1 MASAVWGT
9 MSFFC
14 RFAYVLRRF
23 LCCLLLLGCFFAGPA
38 TGVETPGVRDLAL
51 LVDPTGEETIA
62 SVAAP
67 AAAGRFRPVGD
78 KLVGGYSKA
87 AHWLRFTVQAP
98 HPGPWWLE
106 VQPPFIDDL
115 RLYVPDAPEGGEGR
129 VAFREQRGGD
139 RQAFAEREIA
149 YRAFVVPLSLPDSQ
163 PRTFYLRLHT
173 SSSALAYLKLWS
185 PRDFQAAKT
194 VEIALLGAYF
204 GLMATLLV
212 INLLYWYWLRDALHG
227 FFCLHVAVLAL
238 LYFGANGFA
247 AQLLFADHPRAADLW
262 VSFFVLASLAA
273 AAPFYRRILRIER
286 DRPRLWWFYRVQVAL
301 PLLAMPSLVLGY
313 YSEVMRVLVVFVFVT
328 IVVALVLA
336 YGLWRRGGREGLV
349 LLVGVAIS
357 LLGALPL
364 ILTMLGLFPGELW
377 LLHIRQST
385 MVGSVLAMHLAVAT
399 RMRGIADER
408 REALARA
415 RQAELRAREECL
427 VQEQHRQFLALLT
440 HELRTPLSVI
450 DGAVQSLEYL
460 QQPEDAATRLRH
472 RRIRRS
478 VARID
483 GLLRQF
489 LAKDKVDDARLT
501 VQPVALDAL
510 AQARLA
516 IESSAEGAVERVQL
530 VAPGALPFCGDPA
543 LVQVALGNLIDNAL
557 KYSPQDTEVAMEVE
571 ARPRDGRPGVAWTI
585 ADRGAGFDAATCDA
599 VFGKY
604 VRGPAH
610 GHLAGTGLGLYLVRR
625 IAELHGG
632 AIEIVAREGWGAVL
646 RLWLPAP
653 GDAEPAALAAV
664 EGTSAVGRGA
674 P

>member
-1 MASAVWGT
+1 MSAFLRV
-9 MSFFC
+9 
-14 RFAYVLRRF
+14 AHVLRRF
-23 LCCLLLLGCFFAGPA
+23 LRWLLFLGCAFAGLA
-38 TGVETPGVRDLAL
+38 QGVESLVVKDLAL
-51 LVDPTGEETIA
+51 LVDPAGQETIA

-78 KLVGGYSKA
+78 KLVGGYRKA

-98 HPGPWWLE
+98 YPGSWWLE
-106 VQPPFIDDL
+106 VQPPFVDDL
-115 RLYVPDAPEGGEGR
+115 RLFVPGGPDASSGSAAPGAR
-129 VAFREQRGGD
+129 AFHEQRGGD
-139 RQAFAEREIA
+139 RRPFAEREVA

-163 PRTFYLRLHT
+163 PRTFYLRLQT
-173 SSSALAYLKLWS
+173 SSSVLAYLKLWS
-185 PRDFQAAKT
+185 PREFQEAKGA
-194 VEIALLGAYF
+194 EYALLGAYF

-212 INLLYWYWLRDALHG
+212 INLLYWFWLRDSLHG

-247 AQLLFADHPRAADLW
+247 AQLLFPHHPAAADLW

-286 DRPRLWWFYRVQVAL
+286 DRPRLWLFYRVQLVL

-313 YSEVMRVLVVFVFVT
+313 YSEVMRFLVLFMFAAT
-328 IVVALVLA
+328 VVALVLA

-349 LLVGVAIS
+349 LLVGVAIG

-364 ILTMLGLFPGELW
+364 TLTLLGLFPGELW

-399 RMRGIADER
+399 RMRAMADER
-408 REALARA
+408 RQALVRAQEA
-415 RQAELRAREECL
+415 EHRAREEGQA
-427 VQEQHRQFLALLT
+427 QEQHRQFLALLT

-460 QQPEDAATRLRH
+460 QPPEDAATRLRH
-472 RRIRRS
+472 RRIRRA
-478 VARID
+478 VARIN
-483 GLLRQF
+483 GLVKQF

-501 VQPVALDAL
+501 VRPVALDAL
-510 AQARLA
+510 TEARLA
-516 IESSAEGAVERVQL
+516 IESSAEGAAERVQL
-530 VAPGALPFCGDPA
+530 VAPGPLPFHGDAA

-557 KYSPQDTEVAMEVE
+557 KYSPQDTAVAVEIE
-571 ARPRDGRPGVAWTI
+571 ARPRDGRPGVAWTV
-585 ADRGAGFDAATCDA
+585 ADRGAGVDRASCGE

-604 VRGPAH
+604 VRGPDH

-632 AIEIVAREGWGAVL
+632 GIEIVEREGWGAVL

-653 GDAEPAALAAV
+653 GAVAASGVVADGAAAPAA
-664 EGTSAVGRGA
+664 GRCS